1 VEIIHGQLTCQTR
14 QSRLHMGSLTGAS
27 LKKGLPSGH
36 RLNRSYTALWPSF
49 RPTSHRKDGTT
60 MSRLMLVAAAVLIS
74 SAALAQ
80 TKDQCGTVAS
90 VLVPVISYIVPLEER
105 VTSIN
110 WDLVIPNSSGRFRSS
125 AEVVKQAQI
134 NFITATRRYRI
145 ALEAMA
151 HETVLCAQ

>member
-1 VEIIHGQLTCQTR
+1 
-14 QSRLHMGSLTGAS
+14 MGSLTGAS
-27 LKKGLPSGH
+27 RSSKRNYIGARPQP
-36 RLNRSYTALWPSF
+36 LNTAPYPSF
-49 RPTSHRKDGTT
+49 RPSSPGKVGTSV
-60 MSRLMLVAAAVLIS
+60 SVLMLVAAAVLIS

-90 VLVPVISYIVPLEER
+90 VLVPVISYIVPLEEG

-110 WDLVIPNSSGRFRSS
+110 WDLVIPNSSGRFKSS

-134 NFITATRRYRI
+134 NFIAATRRYRI

-151 HETVLCAQ
+151 HETLLCAQ

>member
-1 VEIIHGQLTCQTR
+1 
-14 QSRLHMGSLTGAS
+14 MAS
-27 LKKGLPSGH
+27 LPAPPSDTAISTTYGKFDRRIAQKGTAIGARPQP
-36 RLNRSYTALWPSF
+36 LNTALWPSF
-49 RPTSHRKDGTT
+49 RPASHRKDGTT

-90 VLVPVISYIVPLEER
+90 VLAPVISYIVPLEER

-151 HETVLCAQ
+151 HETLLCAQ

>member
-1 VEIIHGQLTCQTR
+1 MNYV
-14 QSRLHMGSLTGAS
+14 
-27 LKKGLPSGH
+27 KGV
-36 RLNRSYTALWPSF
+36 N
-49 RPTSHRKDGTT
+49 D
-60 MSRLMLVAAAVLIS
+60 MSRLMLIAAAVLIG

-125 AEVVKQAQI
+125 AEGVKQAQI

-145 ALEAMA
+145 ALEEMA
-151 HETVLCAQ
+151 HETLLCAQ

>member
-1 VEIIHGQLTCQTR
+1 
-14 QSRLHMGSLTGAS
+14 
-27 LKKGLPSGH
+27 
-36 RLNRSYTALWPSF
+36 
-49 RPTSHRKDGTT
+49 

-90 VLVPVISYIVPLEER
+90 VLAPVISYIVPLEER

-110 WDLVIPNSSGRFRSS
+110 WDLVIPNSSGRFS

-151 HETVLCAQ
+151 HETLLCAQ

>member
-1 VEIIHGQLTCQTR
+1 
-14 QSRLHMGSLTGAS
+14 
-27 LKKGLPSGH
+27 
-36 RLNRSYTALWPSF
+36 
-49 RPTSHRKDGTT
+49 

-80 TKDQCGTVAS
+80 TKDQCGAVAS
-90 VLVPVISYIVPLEER
+90 VLAPVISYIEPLEEG
-105 VTSIN
+105 VTSLN

>member
-1 VEIIHGQLTCQTR
+1 
-14 QSRLHMGSLTGAS
+14 
-27 LKKGLPSGH
+27 
-36 RLNRSYTALWPSF
+36 
-49 RPTSHRKDGTT
+49 

-110 WDLVIPNSSGRFRSS
+110 WDLVIPKRTETRPALLCVFLSNGIHDFSGGW
-125 AEVVKQAQI
+125 V
-134 NFITATRRYRI
+134 
-145 ALEAMA
+145 
-151 HETVLCAQ
+151 H